1 MRIIKILTLLITF
14 SGITSTVNWAGTLSA
29 EVDRNIYEH
38 WIEIVKNVHSEYQDG
53 DARMYTVLA
62 ENFYRKYRETSNPAY
77 LNFALH
83 EAGRFLRDEIIDSLT
98 EEELARISE
107 VVQKMHYRNI
117 PSGYYQIRDFGPSD
131 IYTFIGPDIPES
143 MDGDALLLLNHWH
156 DSFDDL
162 YTRDPLMAAFKAQAL
177 SAGYAKL
184 NEFEKASEL
193 APSLLK
199 HSVFPSSEFS
209 YNLYAGLIYP
219 LYMRGQYSLALQVF
233 EQALLP
239 IVYDLG
245 NVNNIIHSQMNYAS
259 TLFLIGKVD
268 AALEVYESLYNEGII
283 DKNSSLYLN
292 LLRFISISHLMI
304 GSFDQYTLYQHKLF
318 EIGIRENLHEIQLRT
333 LLGLH
338 RHHELQKEFALSYDY
353 LTQALDFALEHDL
366 KSELSGVLLSKGYFY
381 RDQLNDVKSALDYF
395 KDALDIANETDY
407 YRDKRIILSNLA
419 DTYALIGNHMK
430 AENYYKHAVELTSSG
445 NDPAGYL
452 TSSMSYAQWF
462 IKVGRIEEAQN
473 LIDLFDEA
481 VVRTYPF
488 YNRVQYHNV
497 DISLLIENG
506 SIQHALSVSNEVV
519 RDIIDWILQSSDHQ
533 TGHMHIRTQF
543 SEAFRLNTLLY
554 ELSGNPVDALA
565 NSGRLRGISRTGFY
579 NNPALKSNMLTE
591 EELVLDYNL
600 GVRIQ
605 SLRDRYAVGNDQ
617 QRNLIRTDLTN
628 AVTERNRLVNQA
640 FPRYLDSQYEEII
653 KSRRSLLKRGEMAI
667 YFSKFE
673 DQLFQFFITRSGVTM
688 KSYPHDSAF
697 YETINEAIASFG
709 YRTTDLKKLHEL
721 YMTYFEGNIPS
732 EIKHIYIVPDDEF
745 YRIPIEIL
753 PIQPV
758 ETSQSFGTA
767 NYMIEKYSISYLNTL
782 ADLQK
787 KHSDNPADFDYDIA
801 GFGISNF
808 RNAGHQQLADLPFSP
823 IEVLNSVN
831 NLKSFQRSNIFIEEN
846 SSETNFREIA
856 GNSRIIHMAT
866 HSRVMDNNP
875 LFSSLYLYNDPDIQ
889 QNSDGRVNDGLIH
902 AYEIFDLNLNADLV
916 FLSSCESGSGGYI
929 QGSGILGFSRAFSF
943 SGAKSLVLN
952 LWPVR
957 DQASAELT
965 PQFYD
970 FLNRGYD
977 KAEAMR
983 EAKLNY
989 INQRDSDPY
998 LWGSFVLYG
1007 NTKPLI
1013 EPEPDYLL
1021 RGIVT
1026 ALSIL
1031 GFLLLLNYF
1040 RRFFRV
1046 DICQKF
1052 FGRPAECT
1060 V

>member
-14 SGITSTVNWAGTLSA
+14 SGITSTVSWAGTLSA
-29 EVDRNIYEH
+29 EVDRNIYEQ
-38 WIEIVKNVHSEYQDG
+38 WIEIVKNVHSEYRDEEVQ
-53 DARMYTVLA
+53 MYTVLA
-62 ENFYRKYRETSNPAY
+62 ENFYRKYRETSNPVY

-98 EEELARISE
+98 EEELARISD

-131 IYTFIGPDIPES
+131 IYTFTGPDIPED
-143 MDGDALLLLNHWH
+143 MDGDALALLNHWY

-162 YTRDPLMAAFKAQAL
+162 YTRYPLKATFKAQAL
-177 SAGYAKL
+177 SSGYAKL
-184 NEFEKASEL
+184 SEFEKASEL
-193 APSLLK
+193 APFLLK

-219 LYMRGQYSLALQVF
+219 LYMRGQYSIALQVF

-239 IVYDLG
+239 IAYDLG
-245 NVNNIIHSQMNYAS
+245 NVDDNIHSRMNYAS

-268 AALEVYESLYNEGII
+268 GALDVYESLYNEGII

-292 LLRFISISHLMI
+292 LLRFISISHSVI
-304 GSFDQYTLYQHKLF
+304 GNFDEYTKFQLKQF
-318 EIGIRENLHEIQLRT
+318 EIGLSEKLYDFQLRT
-333 LLGLH
+333 LISLY
-338 RHHELQKEFALSYDY
+338 HHHQSQYDHSIAYDY
-353 LTQALDFALEHDL
+353 LMQALDLASEHNL
-366 KSELSGVLLSKGYFY
+366 REGLSDVLISLGFHY
-381 RDQLNDVKSALDYF
+381 RDTLNDFESAIEHF
-395 KDALDIANETDY
+395 NNALVIANEIDY
-407 YRDKRIILSNLA
+407 YRDLRIIYINLA
-419 DTYALIGNHMK
+419 DTYALQGN
-430 AENYYKHAVELTSSG
+430 ELESESYYKQAIELTSSG
-445 NDPAGYL
+445 NDPVGYL
-452 TSSMSYAQWF
+452 TSSMSYAQWL
-462 IKVGRIEEAQN
+462 IKIGRIEEAQN
-473 LIDLFDEA
+473 LINLFDEEE
-481 VVRTYPF
+481 VRTYPF

-543 SEAFRLNTLLY
+543 SEAFRLNTLLF
-554 ELSGNPVDALA
+554 EISGNPVDALV

-653 KSRRSLLKRGEMAI
+653 KSRRSLLKRGEMVI

-688 KSYPHDSAF
+688 KSYPHDSVF

-732 EIKHIYIVPDDEF
+732 GIKHIYIVPDDEF

-753 PIQPV
+753 PTQPV

-823 IEVLNSVN
+823 IEVVNSVN
-831 NLKSFQRSNIFIEEN
+831 NLKSFQRSNMFIEEN

-889 QNSDGRVNDGLIH
+889 QDSDGRVNDGLVR

-943 SGAKSLVLN
+943 AGAKSLILN

-970 FLNRGYD
+970 YLNRGYD
-977 KAEAMR
+977 KAEAIR
-983 EAKLNY
+983 EAKLSY

-1013 EPEPDYLL
+1013 EREPDYLL

-1040 RRFFRV
+1040 RRFF
-1046 DICQKF
+1046 
-1052 FGRPAECT
+1052 
-1060 V
+1060 